1 MKDSFIPVLM
11 GNDINV
17 YSMAR
22 AFHQEYEIKSMVFCK
37 TVSGPCNNSTI
48 LTLDAHPKMDTKDVF
63 LEKINGFAEK
73 NKEKKI
79 ILIGCGDSYVEVIS
93 SNLKYLR
100 ENIIAPYMSFDL
112 IEPLTDKKTFY
123 EMCEENGIDYPST
136 FIYEKETSPDADPG
150 FSAPYIIKPADSVE
164 YWRFPFEG
172 QNKVFLVDTRD
183 ELKKTVSDIFASG
196 YSKSI
201 IVQEFIPG
209 DDSNMRVLT
218 SYSDRKGKVKLM
230 ALGHVLL
237 EEHTPKGIGN
247 HAVILNE
254 YNRELYDKYKN
265 LLEKLDYR
273 GFSNFDIK
281 YDPRD
286 GKYKAFEINPRQ
298 GRSNFYVTNSG
309 YNLAKMV
316 VDEFLSGKEI
326 QDTVLVSNKKLW
338 IVIPKQ
344 VAFTYITDEECKN
357 EMKEL
362 ISKGEYVNPLF
373 YEKDRSLKRTL
384 SLFKSQ
390 LSHYAKYKKY
400 MGGK

>member
-136 FIYEKETSPDADPG
+136 FIYEKVTSPDADPG

-373 YEKDRSLKRTL
+373 YEKYRSLKRTL

>member
-136 FIYEKETSPDADPG
+136 FIYEKVTSPDADPG

-362 ISKGEYVNPLF
+362 ISNGEYVNPLF

>member
-150 FSAPYIIKPADSVE
+150 FSAPYIIKPADSEE

>member
-136 FIYEKETSPDADPG
+136 FIYEKVTSPDADPG

-373 YEKDRSLKRTL
+373 YEKDGSLKRTL

>member
-79 ILIGCGDSYVEVIS
+79 ILIGCGDSYVEVII

-136 FIYEKETSPDADPG
+136 FIYEKVTSPDADPG

>member
-112 IEPLTDKKTFY
+112 IEQLTDKKTFY

-150 FSAPYIIKPADSVE
+150 FSAPYIIKPADSEE

-183 ELKKTVSDIFASG
+183 ELKQTVSDIFASG

-344 VAFTYITDEECKN
+344 VACTYITDEECKN

>member
-37 TVSGPCNNSTI
+37 TTSGPCNNSKI
-48 LTLDAHPKMDTKDVF
+48 LTLEAHPKMDTREIF

-73 NKEKKI
+73 NRDRKI

-93 SNLKYLR
+93 SNLSHLR

-123 EMCEENGIDYPST
+123 EMCEENRIDYPST
-136 FIYEKETSPDADPG
+136 FIYEKGTSVDADPG

-172 QNKVFLVDTRD
+172 QNKVFLVDTRE
-183 ELKKTVSDIFASG
+183 ELKKTVNEIFASG

-218 SYSDRKGKVKLM
+218 SYSDRNGKVRLM

-265 LLEKLDYR
+265 LLEKLNYR

-326 QDTVLVSNKKLW
+326 QETELVSNKKLW

-344 VAFTYITDEECKN
+344 VAFRYINDEECKK
-357 EMKEL
+357 EMREL
-362 ISKGEYVNPLF
+362 ISRGEYVNPLF
-373 YEKDRSLKRTL
+373 YGKDRSMKRTL

>member
-1 MKDSFIPVLM
+1 MKNNFIPVLM

-22 AFHQEYEIKSMVFCK
+22 AFHQEYNIDSMVFCK
-37 TVSGPCNNSTI
+37 SISGPCNNSKI
-48 LTLDAHPKMDTKDVF
+48 LELDAHPKMDTKEIF
-63 LEKINGFAEK
+63 LDKVNTFAK
-73 NKEKKI
+73 NNSDKKI

-93 SNLKYLR
+93 RNMHDLR
-100 ENIIAPYMSFDL
+100 ENIIAPYMDFSK

-123 EMCEENGIDYPST
+123 EMCQEYGIDYPST
-136 FIYEKETSPDADPG
+136 FIYEKETSTDIDPG
-150 FSAPYIIKPADSVE
+150 FAAPYIIKPADSVD

-172 QNKVFLVDTRD
+172 QDKVFLVNTKN
-183 ELKKTVSDIFASG
+183 ELKLILNKIFESG
-196 YSKSI
+196 YSKSVV
-201 IVQEFIPG
+201 VQEFIPG

-218 SYSDRKGKVKLM
+218 SYSDRNSKVKLM

-254 YNRELYDKYKN
+254 YNKELYDKYKL
-265 LLEKLDYR
+265 LLEKLDYK

-281 YDPRD
+281 YDARD
-286 GKYKAFEINPRQ
+286 EKYKAFEINPRQ

-309 YNLAKMV
+309 YNLAKII
-316 VDEFLSGKEI
+316 VDEYMFNKTDE
-326 QDTVLVSNKKLW
+326 DTLLVSNQKLW
-338 IVIPKQ
+338 MVIPKQ
-344 VAFTYITDEECKN
+344 VAFKYIADEKCKN
-357 EMKEL
+357 EMRKL

-373 YEKDRSLKRTL
+373 YDKDKSLKRTL
-384 SLFKSQ
+384 SLIKSQ

>member
-73 NKEKKI
+73 NKGKKI

-136 FIYEKETSPDADPG
+136 FIYEKVTSPDADPG

>member
-112 IEPLTDKKTFY
+112 IELLTDKKTFY

-136 FIYEKETSPDADPG
+136 FIYEKVTSPDADPG

>member
-37 TVSGPCNNSTI
+37 TISGPCNNSTI
-48 LTLDAHPKMDTKDVF
+48 LALDAHPKMDTKDVF

-172 QNKVFLVDTRD
+172 QNKVFLVDTRE

>member
-172 QNKVFLVDTRD
+172 QNKVFLVDTRE

>member
-136 FIYEKETSPDADPG
+136 FIYEKVTSPDADPG

-183 ELKKTVSDIFASG
+183 ELKQTVRDIFASG

-373 YEKDRSLKRTL
+373 YEKDISLKRTL

>member
-37 TVSGPCNNSTI
+37 TISGPCNNSTI
-48 LTLDAHPKMDTKDVF
+48 LALDAHPKMDTKDVF

>member
-136 FIYEKETSPDADPG
+136 FIYEKVTSPDADPG

-183 ELKKTVSDIFASG
+183 ELKQTVSDIFASG

-344 VAFTYITDEECKN
+344 VAFTYITEEESKN

-373 YEKDRSLKRTL
+373 YEKDISLKRTL

>member
-136 FIYEKETSPDADPG
+136 FIYEKVTSPDADPG

-373 YEKDRSLKRTL
+373 YEKDISLKRTL